1 MNIDHF
7 REMYTAELQEAHSV
21 EAQLIAALPKTAE
34 AADSFELR
42 RGFQMHLAETRG
54 HQRHVEGILKPLG
67 ASPKEHEDQAMRA
80 LIGEAEKMIG
90 MVGAGPLRDAALI
103 ASAQRIEHY
112 EIAVYGT
119 LATYAKCLGLQ
130 DDKQKLADILE
141 EEKAT
146 DEKLSDLAEGI
157 INPAAVEAG

>member
-7 REMYTAELQEAHSV
+7 REMYTAELQEARSV
-21 EAQLIAALPKTAE
+21 EAQLSAALPKMAE
-34 AADSFELR
+34 AADSSELR
-42 RGFQMHLAETRG
+42 QGFQMHLEETRG
-54 HQRHVEGILKPLG
+54 HQRDVDGILKRLG

-90 MVGAGPLRDAALI
+90 MVEAGPLRDAALI

-119 LATYAKCLGLQ
+119 LATYAKCLGLE

-146 DEKLSDLAEGI
+146 DEKLSDLADGI